1 MPIVIEVLSGARRGH
16 RVVLHK
22 PVATL
27 GRHPDNDLVFDAL
40 SESMVSAFH
49 AELREQAPG
58 RWVAIDRGSSN
69 GTWAGGERL
78 TQRTFEG
85 RLELQLAQGGPRL
98 AVMPLTAVPTQAAD
112 LVTVPEGLP
121 RPQFPGLDPLVVA
134 PTVDSPAAAFRGPG
148 RIGGPAEAS
157 PPGGSPLPRTALPA
171 ACPDVAAQGSDGTT
185 DGAPAVPSW
194 QRAPL
199 LGPPPGARD
208 GGIRPGVTAQIR
220 MVAGEMVR
228 RSSRR
233 FWVAVTVLGLLLAA
247 ATTLLVLALTG
258 TVQFGPEHPPA
269 DGPRAAVGPPAPPD
283 AAAPAAA
290 AAPPEQPQAA
300 VKRLV
305 VDNQDAIFLL
315 GAEVLGRSE
324 GFCTGFA
331 LTARILA
338 TNAHCVLEMQKIWKV
353 LGDGQGVFAY
363 QNEHPGVK
371 HRVQFALMHPGYTE
385 DGSDAIFPDIGL
397 AVLGG
402 RTDRQVRLATK
413 ERAAELRVG
422 DRVYLLG
429 FPGALNNTDS
439 PVATL
444 TEGLVSRLTDLAQ
457 RKAEP
462 AGAVLIQHSAFTT
475 KGTSGSPLFD
485 ETGAVIGINTGYY
498 RGEAEQQRVDPVTGN
513 VRDELVTQ
521 DLQTYAIGMR
531 VDLVHDLLQLLYER
545 IPGAQETADAG
556 AP

>member
-22 PVATL
+22 PVVTL
-27 GRHPDNDLVFDAL
+27 GRHPDNDVVFEAL

-49 AELREQAPG
+49 VELREKAPG
-58 RWVAIDRGSSN
+58 RWMIVDRGSSN
-69 GTWAGGERL
+69 GTWAGDERL
-78 TQRTFEG
+78 TQRTFDG
-85 RLELQLAQGGPRL
+85 RLEVRLAQGGPLL
-98 AVMPLTAVPTQAAD
+98 AMMPLTALPTQAAD
-112 LVTVPEGLP
+112 LVTMPEGLP
-121 RPQFPGLDPLVVA
+121 RPQLPGLDPLVVA
-134 PTVDSPAAAFRGPG
+134 PTVDSPASAFRGPG
-148 RIGGPAEAS
+148 RIGGPADVS
-157 PPGGSPLPRTALPA
+157 PPGGVALPQA
-171 ACPDVAAQGSDGTT
+171 AASTAGPAVAVQGPGPVQDQV
-185 DGAPAVPSW
+185 PAVPSW
-194 QRAPL
+194 QRAPM
-199 LGPPPGARD
+199 LGPTAAGA
-208 GGIRPGVTAQIR
+208 GGGLRPGVTAQIR
-220 MVAGEMVR
+220 SVAGEMVR

-233 FWVAVTVLGLLLAA
+233 FWVAVAVLGVLLAA
-247 ATTLLVLALTG
+247 ATTLLVLVLSG
-258 TVQFGPEHPPA
+258 TIQFGSESHA
-269 DGPRAAVGPPAPPD
+269 AGGPRAAVEPAAGAD
-283 AAAPAAA
+283 AAPPAAA
-290 AAPPEQPQAA
+290 ASPPEPPQAA
-300 VKRLV
+300 VKRIV
-305 VDNQDAIFLL
+305 VENQDAIFLL

-371 HRVQFALMHPGYTE
+371 YRVQFALMHPGYVE

-397 AVLGG
+397 AVLEG

-413 ERAAELRVG
+413 ERAAELQVG

-444 TEGLVSRLTDLAQ
+444 TEGLVSRLTDLTQ

-485 ETGAVIGINTGYY
+485 EAGAVIGINTGYY
-498 RGEAEQQRVDPVTGN
+498 RGEAEQQRVDPVTGR
-513 VRDELVTQ
+513 VRDEMVTQ

-545 IPGAQETADAG
+545 IPGAQDEADAG
-556 AP
+556 GS

>member
-16 RVVLHK
+16 RVVLDK
-22 PVATL
+22 PVVTL

-58 RWVAIDRGSSN
+58 RWTILDRGSSN
-69 GTWAGGERL
+69 GTWVGGDRL
-78 TQRTFEG
+78 TQLAFDG
-85 RLELQLAQGGPRL
+85 RLELRLAQGGPRL
-98 AVMPLTAVPTQAAD
+98 TVMPLLAVPAQAAD
-112 LVTVPEGLP
+112 AVTLPEALP
-121 RPQFPGLDPLVVA
+121 RPRPAGLDPLVVA
-134 PTVDSPAAAFRGPG
+134 PTLDSPGSSFRGPA
-148 RIGGPAEAS
+148 RIGGPADAS
-157 PPGGSPLPRTALPA
+157 PPGGAALPGA
-171 ACPDVAAQGSDGTT
+171 GGPGRRPDAVGREPGRPPDQ
-185 DGAPAVPSW
+185 APLVPSW
-194 QRAPL
+194 QRAPVF
-199 LGPPPGARD
+199 GPTSDTRD
-208 GGIRPGVTAQIR
+208 RGFRPGVTAQIR
-220 MVAGEMVR
+220 TLAGELVR

-247 ATTLLVLALTG
+247 ATTLLVLVLTG
-258 TVQFGPEHPPA
+258 VVEFGSGRPA
-269 DGPRAAVGPPAPPD
+269 TAGPRAAAGPPVAAD
-283 AAAPAAA
+283 ASGATPATAAPE
-290 AAPPEQPQAA
+290 PPQAA
-300 VKRLV
+300 VKRIV
-305 VDNQDAIFLL
+305 VDNRDAIFLL
-315 GAEVLGRSE
+315 GAEILGRSE

-331 LTARILA
+331 LTSRILA

-353 LGDGQGVFAY
+353 IGDGQGVFAY

-371 HRVQFALMHPGYTE
+371 HRVQLALMHPGYAE
-385 DGSDAIFPDIGL
+385 DDSDAIYPDIGL
-397 AVLGG
+397 AVLAG

-444 TEGLVSRLTDLAQ
+444 TEGLVSRLTDLTQ

-462 AGAVLIQHSAFTT
+462 DGAVLIQHSAFTT

-498 RGEAEQQRVDPVTGN
+498 RGEAEQQRVDPVTGR
-513 VRDELVTQ
+513 VRGEMVTQ
-521 DLQTYAIGMR
+521 DLQNYAIGMR

-545 IPGAQETADAG
+545 IPGTQDGADAG